1 MTIGSEDESREG
13 AESEQLP
20 FRKYVIRNKRYTK
33 QKICQKFISI
43 QTVKN
48 TFH

>member
-1 MTIGSEDESREG
+1 MTIGAEDESKKV

-20 FRKYVIRNKRYTK
+20 FRKYVIRNKQNTK
-33 QKICQKFISI
+33 QKNCQKFISI

-48 TFH
+48 TFQ